1 MDNSNNTIIPLTN
14 YNKNLIDKVMQTS
27 DGDESMV

>member
-1 MDNSNNTIIPLTN
+1 MDNSKNTIIPLIN

-27 DGDESMV
+27 DSDE